1 MHVFVWQE
9 ITRDES
15 RAGSVDALLAQLEFA
30 LTEATAAGAD
40 LTSLLGS
47 MGSASVLPS
56 TENPPRETSHEV
68 GILVSSCRCLL
79 CMYVCMYMNKR
90 YVCMCMC

>member
-47 MGSASVLPS
+47 MGSASAPLS
-56 TENPPRETSHEV
+56 TENPPRETPPEV

-79 CMYVCMYMNKR
+79 CMYVCMY
-90 YVCMCMC
+90 VCMCMC